1 MPAISHHHVP
11 SRGTVLKTILR
22 SLPSGQKSYHYNDR
36 GSYSSWVHVE
46 GRSMRWPS
54 FSSLKSSSTGTPG
67 YGEPPRVKIS
77 HSNTP
82 KDHLTCKD
90 TMRMTIINRQRHHVS
105 DWVWENIFRRTRHSD
120 GCKCGRTELQAPST
134 SLVND
139 PVETQVL
146 YSPTHHLF
154 EITDQN
160 PAGTEIVVMTQSMC
174 SKKIRAC
181 YLWQESSL

>member
-90 TMRMTIINRQRHHVS
+90 TMRMTIINRQRRHVS
-105 DWVWENIFRRTRHSD
+105 DWVWEIIFRRTRHSD

-139 PVETQVL
+139 PVETHLL
-146 YSPTHHLF
+146 YSLTHHLF

-181 YLWQESSL
+181 

>member
-1 MPAISHHHVP
+1 MERHASNL
-11 SRGTVLKTILR
+11 SSSYTFKRNTVLKTILR
-22 SLPSGQKSYHYNDR
+22 SLPSWEKSCHYNDQ

-90 TMRMTIINRQRHHVS
+90 TIRMTIINRQRCYVS
-105 DWVWENIFRRTRHSD
+105 EWVWENIFRRTRHSD

-134 SLVND
+134 SLVNG
-139 PVETQVL
+139 PVETQLL
-146 YSPTHHLF
+146 YSLTHHLI
-154 EITDQN
+154 EIIDQN
-160 PAGTEIVVMTQSMC
+160 PAGIEIVIMTQSMC
-174 SKKIRAC
+174 SKKIRVC
-181 YLWQESSL
+181 